1 MKFPVKDFFSKC
13 DKIMEN
19 FIFLCSGIIKTM
31 VGYER
36 TFKSDSQSLAA
47 VTKQLNNWVSGL
59 MNKLNYTLMVLRCLV
74 LLYMKVQTNL
84 AFHILFSI
92 FYCLFLYDCTSI
104 TTATTI
110 HVAILFL
117 LISYFFF
124 LLFSTILLP
133 ILFLLLTLRRELLD
147 KNWWLVI

>member
-47 VTKQLNNWVSGL
+47 VTKQLNDWVSGL
-59 MNKLNYTLMVLRCLV
+59 MNKLNYTLMVLGVLFCFTWKYKLISLFIFFFPFFIAYFCMTV
-74 LLYMKVQTNL
+74 LL
-84 AFHILFSI
+84 
-92 FYCLFLYDCTSI
+92 
-104 TTATTI
+104 
-110 HVAILFL
+110 L
-117 LISYFFF
+117 LLL
-124 LLFSTILLP
+124 LLFMLQIC
-133 ILFLLLTLRRELLD
+133 FY
-147 KNWWLVI
+147 